1 MCALLTSPQR
11 GACNGDGRQG
21 GDPGRSEAQSDSLPP
36 CGTTV
41 RIGALAPARSPRRA
55 PGGLDSR
62 LLPIHAQPA
71 AAPYVLLR
79 NPHSHGAF
87 PLPGERTLV

>member
-11 GACNGDGRQG
+11 GACDGDGRQG

-36 CGTTV
+36 RGTTV
-41 RIGALAPARSPRRA
+41 RIGALAPARSPQRA
-55 PGGLDSR
+55 RGLDSR
-62 LLPIHAQPA
+62 LLPTRAQPA